1 MAVKV
6 DMRQAYDR
14 IEWVF
19 IEETLKKLG
28 LGFDAKLGAGR
39 VPPPIK
45 DQQSCFGTVV
55 RSLNVMC
62 YFS

>member
-45 DQQSCFGTVV
+45 DQQSCFGK
-55 RSLNVMC
+55 
-62 YFS
+62 